1 MSSLEQFS
9 ELVKQHLHDD
19 VQQLALQRNRFPQLS
34 DADFRFLLQQVEG
47 YQRTCEKLPTLSALP
62 DWWFPVRLSCE
73 QCSSEATARYKA
85 QIISPS
91 TLDLQP
97 STLDLKPSTFATLI
111 DLTAGYGI
119 DTFHLAECAREAH
132 YVERNAEL
140 CRIAEHNFQLYRPH
154 IQVHNTTAESF
165 LSSLPISD
173 TRYPLPNSE
182 ASISPSGRPLPNSK
196 ASNSPSGRPLP
207 ISEASHTL
215 IYLDPARRSQS
226 GGKVFRIENCEPNV
240 IELLPTLRMHADR
253 ILIKF
258 SPMLDITA
266 ALRVL
271 GTDWD
276 THIVA
281 VNNEVKEVLFLTG
294 NGVIHAVNIRTRE
307 MRTDRFCFRPEDEKQ
322 APLRLA
328 PAIQQ
333 YIYEPNAAIIK
344 AGAYRLIA
352 EQYDLQKLDT
362 NTHLYTSDTHMAGF
376 PGRIWQVI
384 DAEIKEPK
392 KQLDKSARYSIL
404 SRNYPLSPE
413 EIRKKYKLRDGDEQ
427 YLIAARH
434 QGKPLLISAKRMR

>member
-1 MSSLEQFS
+1 MSSGVNLATLLRE
-9 ELVKQHLHDD
+9 HLHDD

-34 DADFRFLLQQVEG
+34 DADFRFLLQQIEG
-47 YQRTCEKLPTLSALP
+47 RQRTKDKLPTLAQLD

-85 QIISPS
+85 E
-91 TLDLQP
+91 LVGMCHR
-97 STLDLKPSTFATLI
+97 LI

-119 DTFHLAECAREAH
+119 DTFHLAEGMSEAH

-140 CRIAEHNFQLYRPH
+140 CAIAQHNFQLYRPH

-165 LSSLPISD
+165 LASLS
-173 TRYPLPNSE
+173 NS
-182 ASISPSGRPLPNSK
+182 SPSERPITN
-196 ASNSPSGRPLP
+196 
-207 ISEASHTL
+207 TL
-215 IYLDPARRSQS
+215 IYMDPARRSQS
-226 GGKVFRIENCEPNV
+226 GGKVFRIEDCEPNV
-240 IELLPTLRMHADR
+240 IDLLPTLRR
-253 ILIKF
+253 IGSHIMIKF

-266 ALRVL
+266 ALRAL
-271 GTDWD
+271 GKDWD

-294 NGVIHAVNIRTRE
+294 KGVIHAVNIRTRE
-307 MRTDRFCFRPEDEKQ
+307 MQTDRFFFSPEDEKQ
-322 APLRLA
+322 AEPQLA
-328 PAIQQ
+328 PHIQQ

-344 AGAYRLIA
+344 AGAFRLIA
-352 EQYDLQKLDT
+352 EQYELQKLDT
-362 NTHLYTSDTHMAGF
+362 NTHLYTSDTCMSGF

-392 KQLDKSARYSIL
+392 RQLDKSVRYSII

-413 EIRKKYKLRDGDEQ
+413 DIRKKYKLKDGDDR

-434 QGKPLLISAKRMR
+434 QGKPLLISAKRLMFSERAGGATV

>member
-1 MSSLEQFS
+1 MSLPEQFS

-34 DADFRFLLQQVEG
+34 DADFRFLLQQIEG
-47 YQRTCEKLPTLSALP
+47 RQRTCEKLPILSALP

-73 QCSSEATARYKA
+73 QCSSEATANYKA
-85 QIISPS
+85 QIAGACSR
-91 TLDLQP
+91 
-97 STLDLKPSTFATLI
+97 LI

-119 DTFHLAECAREAH
+119 DTFHLAALAHEAH

-140 CRIAEHNFQLYRPH
+140 CAIAEHNFQLYRPH

-165 LSSLPISD
+165 LASLPISD
-173 TRYPLPNSE
+173 TRYP
-182 ASISPSGRPLPNSK
+182 ISD
-196 ASNSPSGRPLP
+196 
-207 ISEASHTL
+207 TL

-226 GGKVFRIENCEPNV
+226 GGKVFRIEDCEPNV
-240 IELLPTLRMHADR
+240 IELLPALRKHAER
-253 ILIKF
+253 IMIKF

-294 NGVIHAVNIRTRE
+294 KGVIHAVNIRTRE
-307 MRTDRFCFRPEDEKQ
+307 MHTDRFSFSPADEKQ

-344 AGAYRLIA
+344 AGAFRLIG
-352 EQYDLQKLDT
+352 ERYGLHKLDV
-362 NTHLYTSDTHMAGF
+362 NTHLYTSDTCISDF
-376 PGRIWQVI
+376 PGRIWEVI
-384 DAEIKEPK
+384 DAKIKEPK
-392 KQLDKSARYSIL
+392 KQLDKAVRYSIL

-413 EIRKKYKLRDGDEQ
+413 EIRKKYKLRDGDDQ

-434 QGKPLLISAKRMR
+434 QGKPLLFSAKRL

>member
-1 MSSLEQFS
+1 MTNLIR
-9 ELVKQHLHDD
+9 QHMHDD

-34 DADFRFLLQQVEG
+34 DADFRFLLQQVDG
-47 YQRTCEKLPTLSALP
+47 YQRTCEKLPILSALP

-73 QCSSEATARYKA
+73 QCSSEATADYKA
-85 QIISPS
+85 QI
-91 TLDLQP
+91 
-97 STLDLKPSTFATLI
+97 AGACRRLI

-119 DTFHLAECAREAH
+119 DTFHLAATAGEAH
-132 YVERNAEL
+132 YVERNADL
-140 CRIAEHNFQLYRPH
+140 CRIAAHNFALYREN
-154 IQVHNTTAESF
+154 IQVHNTTAEAF
-165 LSSLPISD
+165 LADL
-173 TRYPLPNSE
+173 RE
-182 ASISPSGRPLPNSK
+182 ADEA
-196 ASNSPSGRPLP
+196 AS
-207 ISEASHTL
+207 TL

-226 GGKVFRIENCEPNV
+226 GGKVFRIEDCEPNV
-240 IELLPTLRMHADR
+240 VELLPTLRKHAAR
-253 ILIKF
+253 IMIKF

-266 ALRVL
+266 ALRAL

-281 VNNEVKEVLFLTG
+281 VNNEVKEVLLVTG
-294 NGVIHAVNIRTRE
+294 EGILHAVNIRTRE
-307 MRTDRFCFRPEDEKQ
+307 MRTDRFCFRPEDEKLS
-322 APLRLA
+322 PMRLA

-352 EQYDLQKLDT
+352 EQYGLSKLDV
-362 NTHLYTSDTHMAGF
+362 NTHLYTSDTYISGF
-376 PGRIWQVI
+376 PGRVWEVI

-392 KQLDKSARYSIL
+392 KQLDKAVRYSIL

-434 QGKPLLISAKRMR
+434 QGKPLLIGARRLAQTTAL

>member
-1 MSSLEQFS
+1 MSSGVNLATLLRE
-9 ELVKQHLHDD
+9 HLHDD

-34 DADFRFLLQQVEG
+34 DADFRFLLQQIEG
-47 YQRTCEKLPTLSALP
+47 RQRTKDKLPTLAQLD

-85 QIISPS
+85 E
-91 TLDLQP
+91 LVGMCHR
-97 STLDLKPSTFATLI
+97 LI

-119 DTFHLAECAREAH
+119 DTFHLAEGMSEAH

-140 CRIAEHNFQLYRPH
+140 CAIAQHNFQLYRPH
-154 IQVHNTTAESF
+154 IQVHNTTAEDF

-173 TRYPLPNSE
+173 TPYP
-182 ASISPSGRPLPNSK
+182 I
-196 ASNSPSGRPLP
+196 
-207 ISEASHTL
+207 SHTL
-215 IYLDPARRSQS
+215 IYMDPARRSQS
-226 GGKVFRIENCEPNV
+226 GGKVFRIEDCEPNV
-240 IELLPTLRMHADR
+240 IDLLPTLRR
-253 ILIKF
+253 IASHIMIKF

-266 ALRVL
+266 ALRAL
-271 GTDWD
+271 GKDWD

-294 NGVIHAVNIRTRE
+294 KGVIHAVNIRTRE
-307 MRTDRFCFRPEDEKQ
+307 MRTDRFFFSPEDEKQ
-322 APLRLA
+322 AELQLA
-328 PAIQQ
+328 PHIQQ

-344 AGAYRLIA
+344 AGAFRLIA
-352 EQYDLQKLDT
+352 EQYELQKLDT
-362 NTHLYTSDTHMAGF
+362 NTHLYTSDTYMSSF

-392 KQLDKSARYSIL
+392 RQLDKSVRYSII

-413 EIRKKYKLRDGDEQ
+413 DIRKKYKLKDGDDR

-434 QGKPLLISAKRMR
+434 QGKPLLLLCTRM

>member
-1 MSSLEQFS
+1 MPSLEPLSALIQ
-9 ELVKQHLHDD
+9 QHLHDD
-19 VQQLALQRNRFPQLS
+19 VQQLALQRNRFPHLS

-47 YQRTCEKLPTLSALP
+47 YQRTCDKLPTLSALP

-85 QIISPS
+85 EIVHS
-91 TLDLQP
+91 
-97 STLDLKPSTFATLI
+97 LDLKPSTLDTFI

-154 IQVHNTTAESF
+154 IQVHNTTAEAF
-165 LSSLPISD
+165 LSSL
-173 TRYPLPNSE
+173 
-182 ASISPSGRPLPNSK
+182 SGRPLPNS
-196 ASNSPSGRPLP
+196 A
-207 ISEASHTL
+207 ASHTL

-226 GGKVFRIENCEPNV
+226 GGKVFRIEDCEPNV
-240 IELLPTLRMHADR
+240 IELLPTLRAYAER
-253 ILIKF
+253 IMIKF

-266 ALRVL
+266 ALRAL

-276 THIVA
+276 THVVA

-294 NGVIHAVNIRTRE
+294 TGVIHTVNIRATK
-307 MRTDRFCFRPEDEKQ
+307 TDRFCFSPADEKQ
-322 APLRLA
+322 AQQTIA

-344 AGAYRLIA
+344 AGAFRLIG
-352 EQYDLQKLDT
+352 ERYGLQKLDV
-362 NTHLYTSDTHMAGF
+362 NTHLYISATLLPDF
-376 PGRIWQVI
+376 PGRIWQVLE
-384 DAEIKEPK
+384 DIKEPK

-404 SRNYPLSPE
+404 SRNYPLSPD
-413 EIRKKYKLRDGDEQ
+413 EIRKKYKLRDGDDQ